1 MDDPIQ
7 RHPTRAEQLDI
18 LAEIVADATA
28 NGEAVLDL
36 GCGRGYVAGLLLERH
51 DGLRLAGI
59 DRSAAALDD
68 ARDNLARFA
77 DRLSLIEGDLEQ
89 LAEIEL
95 PNQTAFRVIL
105 SALTFHDLPDDA
117 KRAVIGWS
125 ADRLTAGG
133 YFVLYDRIRLT
144 EAAAFPLQ
152 RSIWRRIERVH
163 GTGMRTAD
171 TFDDYQADLGTD
183 NRPAGLKDYFE
194 WFAAAGLA
202 PACLHLHGN
211 VALLAGAKPN

>member
-18 LAEIVADATA
+18 LADLVVEAVAD
-28 NGEAVLDL
+28 GEAVLDL
-36 GCGRGYVAGLLLERH
+36 GCGRGYVAGLLLDRH
-51 DGLRLAGI
+51 GGLRLAGV

-68 ARDNLARFA
+68 ARANLARFA
-77 DRLSLIEGDLEQ
+77 DRLTLIEGDLERP
-89 LAEIEL
+89 AEIRL
-95 PNQTAFRVIL
+95 PDRSAVRVIL
-105 SALTFHDLPDDA
+105 SALTFHDLADDA

-125 ADRLTAGG
+125 ADRLMAGG
-133 YFVLYDRIRLT
+133 YFLLYDRIRLT

-152 RSIWRRIERVH
+152 QSIWRRIERVH
-163 GTGMRTAD
+163 GTGMRTAE

-183 NRPAGLKDYFE
+183 NRPAGLADYFE

-211 VALLAGAKPN
+211 VALLAGAKPS